1 MQEDI
6 QIPVLGMSCAAC
18 AGSIEKILQ
27 DTPGVL
33 AVSVNYANE
42 KAAVKIDPELTNL
55 PLLQKQVQSI
65 GYDLII
71 ETENNEELAKE
82 AKEGKLRKTRS
93 NMIWAGVFSVPLMVV
108 GMFGMHWPFASYIM
122 LALAT
127 PVIFIFGRSFFVNA
141 FRQAKHGS
149 ANMDTLVA
157 ISTGIAYSFSLF
169 NTFYP
174 AYFKNRGIEA
184 HVYYEAAA
192 VVIFFI
198 LVGKWLEE
206 RAKSGTSEALKKL
219 ISLQAKNVT
228 AIRNGEEL
236 TIPIS
241 EVIVG
246 DLLLVKPGEKIPVDG
261 KVKSGESYIDE
272 SSISG
277 EPIPVLKQKKSDVF
291 AGTINQKG
299 SLKILANKIV
309 GDTYLS
315 QIIKMVESAQGSKAP
330 VQKIVDK
337 VAAVFVPAV
346 LAIAILTFVLWISL
360 GSDNKLALGLLSSLS
375 VLVIACPCALGLA
388 TPTAIMVGVGK
399 AAEKG
404 ILIKNAE
411 SLEISRKVD
420 TIILDKTGTI
430 TEGKPTVSDLL
441 TFGDEVVI
449 KSIIKGL
456 EAPSEHPLAAAIV
469 DYLKDTQ
476 AASFDQ
482 FESITGKG
490 VRGVF
495 DSQTFFLGTPAL
507 LYEHSVK
514 ITKEQNQLI
523 DSLQKE
529 AKTVVVL
536 GDSKEIKAIVALTD
550 KIKKSSEAAIRQ
562 LIKEGF
568 DVTMLTGDNEATA
581 SAVAQKVGISHF
593 KASCL
598 PSDKSEYIKKCQ
610 EQGKIVAMVGDG
622 INDSISLAQADVG
635 IAMGSGADIALE
647 VAKIA
652 ITSNDLLK
660 VSEAIKISKLTMQT
674 VKQNLF
680 WAFIYNLIGIPLA
693 AGVLYS
699 FNGFMITP
707 MIAGAAMA
715 FSSVSVVL
723 NSLRLKTINI

>member
-1 MQEDI
+1 MQEEI

-82 AKEGKLRKTRS
+82 AKEGKLKKTRS

-108 GMFGMHWPFASYIM
+108 GMLGMHWPFASYIM

-141 FRQAKHGS
+141 FKQAKHGS

-174 AYFKNRGIEA
+174 AFFKNKGIEA

-206 RAKSGTSEALKKL
+206 KAKSGTSEALKKL

-277 EPIPVLKQKKSDVF
+277 EPIPVLKHKKSEVF

-299 SLKILANKIV
+299 SLKILANKIG

-337 VAAVFVPAV
+337 VAAVFVPTV

-360 GSDNKLALGLLSSLS
+360 GGDNKLALGLLSSLS

-404 ILIKNAE
+404 ILIKDAE

-430 TEGKPTVSDLL
+430 TEGKPTVSDFF
-441 TFGDEVVI
+441 TFGDVATI

-456 EAPSEHPLAAAIV
+456 ETPSEHPLAAAIV
-469 DYLKDTQ
+469 DYLKDAQ
-476 AASFDQ
+476 AASFDH

-495 DSQTFFLGTPAL
+495 DSQTYFLGTPTL
-507 LYEHSVK
+507 LNEQSAKV
-514 ITKEQNQLI
+514 TKEQTQLI

-536 GDSKEIKAIVALTD
+536 GDNKEIKAIVALTD

-598 PSDKSEYIKKCQ
+598 PSDKSEYIKISQ
-610 EQGKIVAMVGDG
+610 EQGKVVAMVGDG

-660 VSEAIKISKLTMQT
+660 VSEAIKISKLTMKT